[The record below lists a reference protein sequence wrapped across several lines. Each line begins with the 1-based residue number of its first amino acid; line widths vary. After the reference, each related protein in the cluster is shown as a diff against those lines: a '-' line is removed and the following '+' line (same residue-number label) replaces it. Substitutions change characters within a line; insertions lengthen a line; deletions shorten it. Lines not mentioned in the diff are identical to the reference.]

1 MNWVDVMAGED
12 ERGFV
17 SLSSEERTF
26 LMLRLRKQVHVFKLM
41 MAVLMFNIVIL
52 LLFFVPFLAKG
63 YDYLYIAVN
72 MIYLA
77 FILFVG
83 LYFVLMVF
91 RVSSGFALPIF
102 IWEDPMDLS
111 AFKRPPRN
119 TYRAITEAVKKRT
132 KSYYL
137 ILGELFIVLLVNTLV
152 WLFHRLELAVVTL
165 IFLVV
170 GIIVLIYLIWK
181 NNVMI
186 LQLRQML

>member
-1 MNWVDVMAGED
+1 
-12 ERGFV
+12 
-17 SLSSEERTF
+17 
-26 LMLRLRKQVHVFKLM
+26 
-41 MAVLMFNIVIL
+41 
-52 LLFFVPFLAKG
+52 
-63 YDYLYIAVN
+63 
-72 MIYLA
+72 
-77 FILFVG
+77 
-83 LYFVLMVF
+83 
-91 RVSSGFALPIF
+91 
-102 IWEDPMDLS
+102 MDLG

-152 WLFHRLELAVVTL
+152 WLFHRLKLTVVTL